1 MKHSIH
7 APLVLRNLTLPGRIV
22 RASTELFCALPGGFV
37 HPYEYEVYRELSEQ
51 PLGMILTAH
60 TCVSP
65 EGHANPYQNAL
76 WSDAHLAESAELA
89 RIAGAHGTPV
99 VMQLGHGGKK
109 ADGSNGGLPV
119 YTPDTMTAENFTQVA
134 RAFGAAAKRAKDT
147 GFSGVE
153 LHAAHLYLL
162 SQCFYP
168 EVNHRTDCFG
178 GSAENRF
185 RLIRMC
191 FEAIKESC
199 GDTFPVF
206 MKINGDD
213 REGTED
219 YYRDVVTV
227 LCLCE
232 TLGMDA
238 AEISGYDSARRG
250 IPERPYFIENIRR
263 LTQETDLPLI
273 AVGGVR
279 TGDDIDALMDAGASA
294 VSMSRPFLQNPEIV
308 SVLERGGRSGCSGCC
323 SCFRPLDIAAQ
334 PIIRCPRRTT
344 KTKGASV

>member
-1 MKHSIH
+1 MKHSIRT
-7 APLVLRNLTLPGRIV
+7 PLVLRNLTLPGRIV

-65 EGHANPYQNAL
+65 EGHANPYQNVL
-76 WSDAHLAESAELA
+76 WSDAHLAESAEIA
-89 RIAGAHGTPV
+89 RIAGAHGVPV

-119 YTPDTMTAENFTQVA
+119 FTPDTMTEEDFTHVA
-134 RAFGAAAKRAKDT
+134 RAFGAAAKRAKDA
-147 GFSGVE
+147 GFAGVE

-168 EVNHRTDCFG
+168 EINHRTDRFG

-191 FEAIKESC
+191 FEAVKEAC
-199 GDTFPVF
+199 GDAFPVF

-213 REGTED
+213 RDNTDESH
-219 YYRDVVTV
+219 RDIVEMLN
-227 LCLCE
+227 LCDR
-232 TLGMDA
+232 LGMDA

-250 IPERPYFIENIRR
+250 VPGAPYFIENIRR
-263 LTQETDLPLI
+263 LKQETDLPLI

-294 VSMSRPFLQNPEIV
+294 VSMSRPFLQNPSIV
-308 SVLERGGRSGCSGCC
+308 TELARGGSSGCTGCC
-323 SCFRPLDIAAQ
+323 SCFRPLDTAAQ
-334 PIIRCPRRTT
+334 PIVRCPRRTPKKEDIT
-344 KTKGASV
+344 V